1 MCKFM
6 SAIVM
11 RNGDILCDPEHTD
24 SHEELIHANNL
35 STTTVGERGYC
46 RVEYAPADGDPA
58 NTDNYVLRVDEET
71 VPRWWAKVRDD
82 VEESLRARVGRMVIE
97 GEVKCL
103 LGGCWIVRGKAV
115 IGKVRSSRIVA
126 VRDSAQITNVGGSA
140 SISNVGGSAS
150 ISNVSGSAQIT
161 NDHRVKGGE

>member
-1 MCKFM
+1 MCKFL

-11 RNGDILCDPEHTD
+11 RNGDVICDPEHTD
-24 SHEELIHANNL
+24 SHADLILANNL

-58 NTDNYVLRVDEET
+58 NTDNYVLCVDEET
-71 VPRWWAKVRDD
+71 VPAWWAKRQGA
-82 VEESLRARVGRMVIE
+82 VEENLKARIARMVIE

-103 LGGCWIVRGKAV
+103 LGGCWIVRGKSV

-126 VRDSAQITNVGGSA
+126 VRGSAQITNVRD
-140 SISNVGGSAS
+140 
-150 ISNVSGSAQIT
+150 SAQIT
-161 NDHRVKGGE
+161 DDHRAVKA